1 MELIS
6 VPTRNTGN
14 RHSLGVYFIEQNAPG
29 WIQLFQEVKVD
40 NVAGQD
46 RASVLSVGCE

>member
-6 VPTRNTGN
+6 VPTPNTGN
-14 RHSLGVYFIEQNAPG
+14 RHSVGVYFIEQNPPG
-29 WIQLFQEVKVD
+29 WIQLFQEIKVD

-46 RASVLSVGCE
+46 RASVLSGGCE

>member
-6 VPTRNTGN
+6 VPTPITGS
-14 RHSLGVYFIEQNAPG
+14 RHSVGVYFIEQNPPG

-46 RASVLSVGCE
+46 RASALSGGCE